1 MNIEAIV
8 KDLKSKGLP
17 EEQVLKSLE
26 QLVAE
31 GQLTTEDFENAKKM
45 LAEKEEK
52 QKASELFGLK
62 F

>member
-45 LAEKEEK
+45 LAEKAEK